1 MQELASSSQSQHEGQ
16 HDSKAKRQR
25 LSSEVSTKT
34 SLRCQLGNN
43 CGTNACLTLRGHD
56 NLPACL
62 MHFVAQLDAPDVLI
76 DSGVSILDE
85 RHFHDQAS
93 NVKDLWQLAV
103 GDLVIQMYQRQWQE
117 EKSLAADPLS
127 ILTFN
132 APLQK
137 KQLAQTMGGSV
148 VHTQANTQVRR
159 KKSQTAPIVDCEAQK
174 NKSDLYVQ
182 NPYARREPD
191 RSNSLFSKRSSTEY
205 HAAALIRIEQ
215 DDAAEE
221 EAAIKTYNVG
231 SSGDVC
237 SRCTSPW
244 VVVRNSSTFDGT
256 RSEIWGT
263 KDAQSSY
270 YIECRKCKY
279 VELQI
284 EGR

>member
-1 MQELASSSQSQHEGQ
+1 M
-16 HDSKAKRQR
+16 
-25 LSSEVSTKT
+25 SSEVTTKT
-34 SLRCQLGNN
+34 SVRCQLGNN
-43 CGTNACLTLRGHD
+43 CNTNACLAVLGRD

-62 MHFVAQLDAPDVLI
+62 MHFVGQLDAPDALV

-85 RHFHDQAS
+85 HYFHDQAS

-103 GDLVIQMYQRQWQE
+103 GDLVMQMYQRQWQE

-132 APLQK
+132 APHQK
-137 KQLAQTMGGSV
+137 KKLAQTMGGAV
-148 VHTQANTQVRR
+148 VHTQANTQVRER
-159 KKSQTAPIVDCEAQK
+159 KSQIGHVVDFAAQK

-191 RSNSLFSKRSSTEY
+191 RSNSLFSKRSSTES

-221 EAAIKTYNVG
+221 EAAIKAYNEG
-231 SSGDVC
+231 NRGDVC
-237 SRCTSPW
+237 TRCNSPW
-244 VVVRNSSTFDGT
+244 VVVRNSSAFDGT

-263 KDAQSSY
+263 KDAQSSFF
-270 YIECRKCKY
+270 IECRKCKY